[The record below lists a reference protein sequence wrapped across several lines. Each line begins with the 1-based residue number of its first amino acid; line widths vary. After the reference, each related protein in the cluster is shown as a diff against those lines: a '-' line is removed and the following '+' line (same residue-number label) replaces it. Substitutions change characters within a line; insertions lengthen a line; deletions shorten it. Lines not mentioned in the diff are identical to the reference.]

1 VSSLFAAPGAW
12 ARSPALHGTIQHAR
26 LVHACPPPQP
36 LSASCFAVLRQTV
49 PSGSVSPAV
58 AGAAAPYVAGDG
70 ALTPGSAGGLTPAL
84 LASAYGYDP
93 VGGSGQTVA
102 IVDAYDDPKI
112 EADLAIF
119 DSQYGLGEC
128 SKANGCFRKVNQ
140 EGSESTKA
148 LPARD
153 KIGWSQEISLDVD
166 TVRAV
171 CQECKIL
178 LVEADN
184 EYFSNLAK
192 GVDEAVALGATEV
205 SNSYGGPEQEMGV
218 EERAAYEHPGVVIT
232 AATGDDGYDDWN
244 YLLRELAPPGMPN
257 APSSLPSVVS
267 VGGTSLYLNEDGG
280 RADETVWNDDG
291 LADALE
297 LPAGYVAAGG
307 CSTLFAA
314 QPWQLDAL
322 GFSAA
327 GCAGKRLAADVAADA
342 DPLTGFD
349 IYDNYNYCGTA
360 LECKPV
366 EEAIAEHGGWQ
377 TFGGTS
383 LSAPMIASLYA
394 LAGGGAGLHDP
405 ALTLYGHLGQG
416 ASLYDVTEGGNGFCD
431 GEPAPVCGQPN
442 REFQATIDCEGTTA
456 CNAAPGY
463 DGPTGVGTPIGLQ
476 AFKPLFPTAVL
487 TAPTTLLAGTPAV
500 FGSASS
506 SDPYP
511 GATITRWSWNWGD
524 GSPESHEA
532 DPAHTYLAAGSYTVG
547 LTVSDSYGLTSV
559 ASDRSVEVVGEA
571 AAKKKHEEEE
581 VAARKR
587 EEEEAKKTREQEEAL
602 NTKHE
607 EELAETKKHEEQQE
621 QAARN
626 KHQEEEQTA
635 TTKKHE
641 EQQEQAARNQH
652 REEETATTRKHEEEA
667 AATKKHE
674 EEKTFS
680 SPGVQQIAAFR
691 ALESPVVPDARLAST
706 VLVVSPSGTIAVKVS
721 CPAAESTCL
730 GTVTLRTLVSGN
742 ARFAHTTRSRAGVLA
757 LAAGSFTVAGGK
769 LATLELHLSA
779 KARALLARSHLLRAR
794 AIVVAHDPAGATH
807 TEQAI
812 VTLRLTK
819 GRAARH

>member
-1 VSSLFAAPGAW
+1 VLVSSLFAAPGAC
-12 ARSPALHGTIQHAR
+12 AGEPAHGTIRYAR

-49 PSGSVSPAV
+49 PSATASPTV
-58 AGAAAPYVAGDG
+58 AGAAVPYAAGDG
-70 ALTPGSAGGLTPAL
+70 ALTPGPAGGLTPAL

-93 VGGSGQTVA
+93 AGGSGQTVA

-112 EADLAIF
+112 EADLATF

-148 LPARD
+148 LPVKD
-153 KIGWSQEISLDVD
+153 KNGWSQEISLDVD

-178 LVEADN
+178 LVEAQN

-218 EERAAYEHPGVVIT
+218 EERAAYEHPGVAIT

-257 APSSLPSVVS
+257 APASLPSVVS
-267 VGGTSLYLNEDGG
+267 VGGTSLYLNESGG
-280 RADETVWNDDG
+280 RAGETVWNDDG

-297 LPAGYVAAGG
+297 LPAGYVAGGG

-314 QPWQLDAL
+314 QPWQLDAP
-322 GFSAA
+322 GFSTA

-349 IYDNYNYCGTA
+349 IFDNYNYCGTA

-366 EEAIAEHGGWQ
+366 EEQIAEHGGWQ

-394 LAGGGAGLHDP
+394 LAGGASGLRDP
-405 ALTLYGHLGQG
+405 ALALYGHLGLG
-416 ASLYDVTEGGNGFCD
+416 GSLNDVTEGGNGFCG

-442 REFQATIDCEGTTA
+442 REFQATIDCEGATA
-456 CNAAPGY
+456 CNAAPGF
-463 DGPTGVGTPIGLQ
+463 DGPTGVGTPNGLQ
-476 AFKPLFPTAVL
+476 AFTPLLPSAVL
-487 TAPTTLLAGTPAV
+487 TLPATLTADVPAV
-500 FGSASS
+500 FQSAAS

-511 GATITRWSWNWGD
+511 GATITHWSWNWGD
-524 GSPESHEA
+524 GSLESHEA
-532 DPAHTYLAAGSYTVG
+532 DPAHTYLAAGSYTVS

-559 ASDRSVEVVGEA
+559 ASDRSVEVVAEA

-581 VAARKR
+581 AAARKR
-587 EEEEAKKTREQEEAL
+587 EEEAKKTREREEAL
-602 NTKHE
+602 NAKHEEEALETKHE
-607 EELAETKKHEEQQE
+607 EELAETKKRQEQQE
-621 QAARN
+621 QAATN
-626 KHQEEEQTA
+626 K
-635 TTKKHE
+635 
-641 EQQEQAARNQH
+641 H
-652 REEETATTRKHEEEA
+652 REEETAATRKHEEEA

-674 EEKTFS
+674 EEKTLS

-691 ALESPVVPDARLAST
+691 ALSAPAVPDAQLAGT
-706 VLVVSPSGTIAVKVS
+706 ALVVSPSGTVAVEIS

-730 GTVTLRTLVSGN
+730 GTVTLRTLGAVSAGS
-742 ARFAHTTRSRAGVLA
+742 AHTTRSAAVLK
-757 LAAGSFTVAGGK
+757 LAAGSFTVAGGRR
-769 LATLELHLSA
+769 ATLKLRLSV
-779 KARALLARSHLLRAR
+779 KARTLLARSHRLRAR
-794 AIVVAHDPAGATH
+794 AMVLAHDPAGATH
-807 TEQAI
+807 LAQTT
-812 VTLRLTK
+812 VTLRVARAS
-819 GRAARH
+819 GRH

>member
-1 VSSLFAAPGAW
+1 MLASSLVAAPGAW
-12 ARSPALHGTIQHAR
+12 ARSPAHGAIQYAH

-36 LSASCFAVLRQTV
+36 LSASCFAVLRQTL
-49 PSGSVSPAV
+49 PSGAVSPAV
-58 AGAAAPYVAGDG
+58 AGAATPYVAGDG
-70 ALTPGSAGGLTPAL
+70 TLTLGPAGGLTPAL

-93 VGGSGQTVA
+93 AGGAGQTVA

-119 DSQYGLGEC
+119 DSRYGLGEC
-128 SKANGCFRKVNQ
+128 SKANSCFRKVNQ

-148 LPARD
+148 LPAKD
-153 KIGWSQEISLDVD
+153 KSGWSQEISLDVD

-184 EYFSNLAK
+184 EYFTNLAK
-192 GVDEAVALGATEV
+192 AVDEAVALGATEV
-205 SNSYGGPEQEMGV
+205 SNSYGGPEEEMGS

-244 YLLRELAPPGMPN
+244 YLLRKLTPPGMPN
-257 APSSLPSVVS
+257 APASLPSVVS

-297 LPAGYVAAGG
+297 LPAGYVAGGG

-314 QPWQLDAL
+314 QPWQLDAS

-349 IYDNYNYCGTA
+349 IFDNYNYCGTT

-394 LAGGGAGLHDP
+394 LAGGGAGLRDP

-416 ASLYDVTEGGNGFCD
+416 ASLYDVIEGGNGFCD

-463 DGPTGVGTPIGLQ
+463 DGPTGVGTPNGLQ
-476 AFKPLFPTAVL
+476 AFTPLLPTAVL
-487 TAPTTLLAGTPAV
+487 TAPVTLVAGTPAI
-500 FGSASS
+500 FDSASS
-506 SDPYP
+506 NDPYP
-511 GATITRWSWNWGD
+511 GGAITSWSWNWGD
-524 GSPESHEA
+524 GSPASHEA
-532 DPAHTYLAAGSYTVG
+532 DPTHTYLAAGSYTVS
-547 LTVSDSYGLTSV
+547 LTVGDNYGLTSV
-559 ASDRSVEVVGEA
+559 ANDKSVEVVDETEEEA
-571 AAKKKHEEEE
+571 AAKKKL
-581 VAARKR
+581 
-587 EEEEAKKTREQEEAL
+587 QEEAAA
-602 NTKHE
+602 KGKRE
-607 EELAETKKHEEQQE
+607 EELAETKKHEEQQQE

-626 KHQEEEQTA
+626 KHQ
-635 TTKKHE
+635 
-641 EQQEQAARNQH
+641 
-652 REEETATTRKHEEEA
+652 EEETATTRKHEEEA
-667 AATKKHE
+667 ATKKHE
-674 EEKTFS
+674 EEKVLS

-691 ALESPVVPDARLAST
+691 ALAAPVVPDAQLAST
-706 VLVVSPSGTIAVKVS
+706 TLAVSPFGTIAVKVS

-730 GTVTLRTLVSGN
+730 GTVKVHTLGAVS
-742 ARFAHTTRSRAGVLA
+742 ARFAHTTRSRVAVLT

-769 LATLELHLSA
+769 LATLVLHLSVE
-779 KARALLARSHLLRAR
+779 ARTLLARSHQLHAR
-794 AIVVAHDPAGATH
+794 AIVLAHDPAGATH
-807 TEQAI
+807 VAQTI
-812 VTLRLTK
+812 VTLRLAK
-819 GRAARH
+819 SRAGRH